1 MAAAVAA
8 LITDGDG
15 RLLLTRRAYDPCVGM
30 LDLPGGFVNHGES
43 AEEALKREIAEELGV
58 CIKNIRYFGS
68 WPNSY
73 LYSGLDYKTLD
84 LAFLAEI
91 SDASSLRPGDDVA
104 DLFFASPSD
113 IKYEEIAFPSIRKI
127 VHAFSESLRLTGRF
141 I

>member
-1 MAAAVAA
+1 MAA

-15 RLLLTRRAYDPCVGM
+15 RLLLTRRAYDPCMGM

-43 AEEALKREIAEELGV
+43 AEEALKREISEELGV
-58 CIKNIRYFGS
+58 CIKNIRYFAS

-91 SDASSLRPGDDVA
+91 SDASPLRPGDDVA
-104 DLFFASPSD
+104 DLFFVRPSEINYD
-113 IKYEEIAFPSIRKI
+113 EIAFQSIRKI
-127 VHAFSESLRLTGRF
+127 VHAFSESLGLAGEL